1 MFMFYKKKKGFSLVE
16 LLVVIA
22 IIGTLATIVLINL
35 NKAREKA
42 KNVAIKAALSE
53 LRATAEMYYDENNSS
68 YTNLCDSADVGRIG
82 DNIIENG
89 KTLNCK
95 DSSTQYCG
103 EVELH
108 GGDTTVYWC
117 VDHTGVSKGN
127 TVVTCVTG
135 NEACD

>member
-1 MFMFYKKKKGFSLVE
+1 MKFFQKKGFSLVE

-42 KNVAIKAALSE
+42 KDAAIKAALSE
-53 LRATAEMYYDENNSS
+53 LRATAEMYYDENNST
-68 YTNLCDSADVGRIG
+68 YTNLCDSADVGRIS
-82 DNIIENG
+82 DNITENG

-95 DSSTQYCG
+95 DSDTQYCG

-108 GGDTTVYWC
+108 GGETTVYWC
-117 VDHTGVSKGN
+117 VDHTGVSEGN
-127 TVVTCVTG
+127 TDVTCKADNV
-135 NEACD
+135 ACD